1 MMFSFF
7 AKIIKKLAAYPK
19 IILTVFV
26 AIGILSIYPIMHLR
40 WDLQLQ
46 DTITSAREP
55 SNVQKIEDAFGGLGS
70 LIVILESEDS
80 SANYRVAKELAQE
93 MQQHP
98 SVHFADYETDIEFYK
113 KNKFLYASESDIDIM
128 VHRIEKL
135 KHDYV
140 MKNNPLFIDLKSAI
154 DSITQ
159 TTSEEREQLLSDLEK
174 KYFDKLAVSHSNK
187 TGTIRIVEIYPTH
200 SISDLQANRNL
211 FYEVK
216 TTLEKANKPA
226 NFRVHFAGKVYE
238 SIQTGRRLLP
248 EAKMV
253 GIVTTG
259 LILLLLILNFF
270 RQPQLIIISALPIAT
285 PIITTMACS
294 YMFYGR
300 INLFTLL
307 LAIVLPGQA
316 LQIINHVLNRYFLER
331 EQNLSPQLCIESALL
346 GIGPST
352 AVSSFTFATLFASLI
367 LIPLPGLQELGVL
380 GSTGCILNWAI
391 TLLFSTALLQVAQ
404 RKKPF
409 SIRHAQIH
417 SEYKISM
424 LSNRLNWTI
433 FSIIIAASLVGLYI
447 GGTRMHIRND
457 FSATEINYK
466 DATID
471 SLIAETGFMNKT
483 PVIVMLPESA
493 ESEKLLEEFNNLKNN
508 GEIST
513 VNSIFTLA
521 QFSPNL
527 QQRKM
532 EKLRQLHSMITKE
545 FREALSKSE
554 LENLEKVEQALE
566 FDEGD
571 DFEPPEYIA
580 KKFRDKQ
587 GKQGRFA
594 FIFTDIPEN
603 YGSECQKLYREL
615 HQIEGIDNG
624 TYQIAGTPITRAI
637 FLDRI
642 TNNISR
648 PLQAGGILVFLFM
661 LVYYNRFSR
670 ALFTALPSVF
680 AASWFLAALNFFDV
694 EISAYSA
701 LAFPILIGASV
712 DGSLQFFSAYYEKQ
726 KGTALTILRDKFFT
740 IFLSQMAAFIGT
752 YGMLIS
758 SHPGLRSIGYV
769 SLTGLI
775 CIFIAQ
781 FTIFPLIA
789 GSLDQY
795 RLRQQRKKEAQ
806 NEIAFR

>member
-1 MMFSFF
+1 MFSLF
-7 AKIIKKLAAYPK
+7 AKIIKKLATYPK
-19 IILTVFV
+19 VILTVFLT
-26 AIGILSIYPIMHLR
+26 IGILSIYPIMHLR

-55 SNVQKIEDAFGGLGS
+55 SNVQKIEDEFGGLGS
-70 LIVILESEDS
+70 LIVILQSRDS
-80 SANYRVAKELAQE
+80 SENYRIAKSLAYK
-93 MQQHP
+93 MQKSP
-98 SVHFADYETDIEFYK
+98 SVHFADFETDIDFYK
-113 KNKFLYASESDIDIM
+113 KNKFLYASENDIDIM
-128 VHRIEKL
+128 VHRIERL
-135 KHDYV
+135 KHDYI

-159 TTSEEREQLLSDLEK
+159 TTSEQREQLLSDLEK
-174 KYFDKLAVSHSNK
+174 KYFDKLAISHSNK

-211 FYEVK
+211 FYEVQTLLKNEK
-216 TTLEKANKPA
+216 TPSD
-226 NFRVHFAGKVYE
+226 FQVHFAGKVYE
-238 SIQTGRRLLP
+238 SIQTGKRLLP

-253 GIVTTG
+253 GCVTAG
-259 LILLLLILNFF
+259 LIILLLILNFF
-270 RQPQLIIISALPIAT
+270 RQPQLIFISALPIAT
-285 PIITTMACS
+285 PIVTTMACS
-294 YMFYGR
+294 YIFYGR

-352 AVSSFTFATLFASLI
+352 AVSSFAFAALFACLI

-409 SIRHAQIH
+409 SIRHSQIH

-447 GGTRMHIRND
+447 GGTRLHIRND

-483 PVIVMLPESA
+483 PVIVMLPEST
-493 ESEKLLEEFNNLKNN
+493 ESEKLLEQFTKLKNN
-508 GEIST
+508 GELST
-513 VNSIFTLA
+513 VNSLFTLA

-527 QQRKM
+527 QQKKM
-532 EKLRQLHSMITKE
+532 EKLRQLHSLITKE

-566 FDEGD
+566 FDETE

-580 KKFRDKQ
+580 KKFRDKH
-587 GKQGRFA
+587 GNQGRFA
-594 FIFTDIPEN
+594 FIFTDIKEN
-603 YGSECQKLYREL
+603 FGSECVKLHKEL

-624 TYQIAGTPITRAI
+624 QYLVAGIPITRAI
-637 FLDRI
+637 FLERI

-648 PLQAGGILVFLFM
+648 PLQVGGILVFLFI

-680 AASWFLAALNFFDV
+680 AASWFMAALNAFDV
-694 EISAYSA
+694 QISAYSA
-701 LAFPILIGASV
+701 LTFPILIGASI

-752 YGMLIS
+752 YGMLVS
-758 SHPGLRSIGYV
+758 SHPGLRSMGYV

-775 CIFIAQ
+775 CIFISQ

-795 RLRQQRKKEAQ
+795 RLRQKRKKEAKDE
-806 NEIAFR
+806 NAF

>member
-1 MMFSFF
+1 MFSLF
-7 AKIIKKLAAYPK
+7 AKIIKKLATYPK
-19 IILTVFV
+19 IILTVFL

-55 SNVQKIEDAFGGLGS
+55 SNVQQIEDAFGGLGS
-70 LIVILESEDS
+70 LIVILQSGDS
-80 SANYRVAKELAQE
+80 SANYRIAKNLAQT
-93 MQQHP
+93 MQQSP
-98 SVHFADYETDIEFYK
+98 EVHFADFETDIEFYK

-128 VHRIEKL
+128 VHRIRKL
-135 KHDYV
+135 RHDYIL
-140 MKNNPLFIDLKSAI
+140 KNNPLFIDLKSAI

-174 KYFDKLAVSHSNK
+174 KYFDKLSISHSNK
-187 TGTIRIVEIYPTH
+187 NGTIRIVEIYPSH
-200 SISDLQANRNL
+200 SISELQANRNL
-211 FYEVK
+211 YSKVK
-216 TTLEKANKPA
+216 RALEKEEKPSDLSI
-226 NFRVHFAGKVYE
+226 HYAGKVYE
-238 SIQTGRRLLP
+238 SIQTGKRLLP

-253 GIVTTG
+253 GIVTAA
-259 LILLLLILNFF
+259 LILLLLILNFYK
-270 RQPQLIIISALPIAT
+270 QPQLIFISALPIAT
-285 PIITTMACS
+285 PIFTTMACS

-331 EQNLSPQLCIESALL
+331 EQKLSPQLCIESALL

-391 TLLFSTALLQVAQ
+391 TLLFSTALLQVTQ
-404 RKKPF
+404 HKKPF
-409 SIRHAQIH
+409 SVTHAQIH
-417 SEYKISM
+417 HKHRIYM
-424 LSNRLNWTI
+424 LSNQVNWII

-447 GGTRMHIRND
+447 GGTKIHIRND
-457 FSATEINYK
+457 FSATEINHK
-466 DATID
+466 DAAID
-471 SLIAETGFMNKT
+471 SLIAQTGFMNKT
-483 PVIVMLPESA
+483 PVIVMLPDNT
-493 ESEKLLEEFNNLKNN
+493 ESETLQMRFNELKNK
-508 GEIST
+508 GKLST

-532 EKLRQLHSMITKE
+532 EKLRHLHNMVTQE

-554 LENLEKVEQALE
+554 LDNLEKVEQALE
-566 FDEGD
+566 FDESD

-594 FIFTDIPEN
+594 FIFTDIEEN
-603 YGSECQKLYREL
+603 YGSECTKLFKEL
-615 HQIEGIDNG
+615 HQIEGIAKG

-637 FLDRI
+637 FLERI

-648 PLQAGGILVFLFM
+648 PLQIGAILVFLFL
-661 LVYYNRFSR
+661 LVYYNRLSR
-670 ALFTALPSVF
+670 AFFTALPSVF
-680 AASWFLAALNFFDV
+680 AACWFLAALNAFDV
-694 EISAYSA
+694 QISAYSA
-701 LAFPILIGASV
+701 LTFPILIGASV

-726 KGTALTILRDKFFT
+726 TGTALTILRDKFFT

-752 YGMLIS
+752 YGMLVS
-758 SHPGLRSIGYV
+758 SHPGLRSMGYV
-769 SLTGLI
+769 SLIGLI
-775 CIFIAQ
+775 CIFISQ

-795 RLRQQRKKEAQ
+795 RLKQHRKKEAKK
-806 NEIAFR
+806 

>member
-1 MMFSFF
+1 MFSLF
-7 AKIIKKLAAYPK
+7 AKIIKKLATYPK
-19 IILTVFV
+19 IILTVFL

-46 DTITSAREP
+46 DTITGAREP
-55 SNVQKIEDAFGGLGS
+55 SNVQQIEDAFGGLGS
-70 LIVILESEDS
+70 LIVILQSGDS
-80 SANYRVAKELAQE
+80 SANYRIAKNLAQT
-93 MQQHP
+93 MQQSP
-98 SVHFADYETDIEFYK
+98 EVHFADFETDIEFYK

-128 VHRIEKL
+128 VHRIRKL
-135 KHDYV
+135 RHDYIL
-140 MKNNPLFIDLKSAI
+140 KNNPLFIDLKSAI

-174 KYFDKLAVSHSNK
+174 KYFDKLSTSHSNK
-187 TGTIRIVEIYPTH
+187 NGTIRIVEIYPSH
-200 SISDLQANRNL
+200 SISELQANRNL
-211 FYEVK
+211 YSKVK
-216 TTLEKANKPA
+216 RTLEKEEKPSDLSI
-226 NFRVHFAGKVYE
+226 HYAGKVYE
-238 SIQTGRRLLP
+238 SIQTGKRLLP

-253 GIVTTG
+253 GIVTAT
-259 LILLLLILNFF
+259 LILLLLILNFYK
-270 RQPQLIIISALPIAT
+270 QPQLIFISALPIAT
-285 PIITTMACS
+285 PIFTTMACS

-331 EQNLSPQLCIESALL
+331 EQKLSPQLCIESALL

-391 TLLFSTALLQVAQ
+391 TLLFSTALLQVTQ
-404 RKKPF
+404 HKKPF
-409 SIRHAQIH
+409 SVTHAQIH
-417 SEYKISM
+417 HKHRIYM
-424 LSNRLNWTI
+424 LSNQVNWII

-447 GGTRMHIRND
+447 GGTKIHIRND
-457 FSATEINYK
+457 FSATEINHK

-471 SLIAETGFMNKT
+471 SLIAQTGFMNKT
-483 PVIVMLPESA
+483 PVIVMLPDNT
-493 ESEKLLEEFNNLKNN
+493 ESETLQMRFNELKNK
-508 GEIST
+508 GKLST
-513 VNSIFTLA
+513 VNCIFTLA

-532 EKLRQLHSMITKE
+532 EKLRHLHNMVTQE

-554 LENLEKVEQALE
+554 LDNLEKVEQALE
-566 FDEGD
+566 FDESD

-594 FIFTDIPEN
+594 FIFTAIEEN
-603 YGSECQKLYREL
+603 YGSECTKLFKEL
-615 HQIEGIDNG
+615 HQIEGIAKG

-637 FLDRI
+637 FLERI

-648 PLQAGGILVFLFM
+648 PLQIGAILVFLFL
-661 LVYYNRFSR
+661 LVYYNRLSR
-670 ALFTALPSVF
+670 AFFTALPSVF
-680 AASWFLAALNFFDV
+680 AACWFLAALNAFDV
-694 EISAYSA
+694 QISAYSA
-701 LAFPILIGASV
+701 LTFPILIGASV

-726 KGTALTILRDKFFT
+726 TGTALTILRDKFFT

-752 YGMLIS
+752 YGMLVS
-758 SHPGLRSIGYV
+758 SHPGLRSMGYV

-775 CIFIAQ
+775 CIFISQ

-795 RLRQQRKKEAQ
+795 RLRQHRKKEAKK
-806 NEIAFR
+806 

>member
-1 MMFSFF
+1 MFSLF
-7 AKIIKKLAAYPK
+7 AKIIKKLATYPK
-19 IILTVFV
+19 IILTVFL

-55 SNVQKIEDAFGGLGS
+55 SNVQQIEDAFGGLGS
-70 LIVILESEDS
+70 LIVILQSGDS
-80 SANYRVAKELAQE
+80 SANYRIAKNLAQT
-93 MQQHP
+93 MQQSP
-98 SVHFADYETDIEFYK
+98 EVHFADFETDIEFYK

-128 VHRIEKL
+128 VHRIRKL
-135 KHDYV
+135 RHDYIL
-140 MKNNPLFIDLKSAI
+140 KNNPLFIDLKSAI

-174 KYFDKLAVSHSNK
+174 KYFDKLSISHSNK
-187 TGTIRIVEIYPTH
+187 NGTIRIVEIYPSH
-200 SISDLQANRNL
+200 SISELQANRNL
-211 FYEVK
+211 YSKVK
-216 TTLEKANKPA
+216 RTLEKEEKPSDLSI
-226 NFRVHFAGKVYE
+226 HYAGKVYE
-238 SIQTGRRLLP
+238 SIQTGKRLLP

-253 GIVTTG
+253 GIVTAT
-259 LILLLLILNFF
+259 LILLLLILNFYK
-270 RQPQLIIISALPIAT
+270 QPQLIFISALPIAT
-285 PIITTMACS
+285 PIFTTMACS

-331 EQNLSPQLCIESALL
+331 EQKLSPQLCIESALL

-352 AVSSFTFATLFASLI
+352 AVSSFTFATLFTCLI

-391 TLLFSTALLQVAQ
+391 TLLFSTALLQVTQ

-409 SIRHAQIH
+409 SVTHAQIH
-417 SEYKISM
+417 HKHRIYM
-424 LSNRLNWTI
+424 LSNQVNWII

-447 GGTRMHIRND
+447 GGTKIHIRND
-457 FSATEINYK
+457 FSATEINHK

-471 SLIAETGFMNKT
+471 SLIAQTGFMNKT
-483 PVIVMLPESA
+483 PVIVMLPDNT
-493 ESEKLLEEFNNLKNN
+493 ESETLQMRFNELKNK
-508 GEIST
+508 GKLST

-532 EKLRQLHSMITKE
+532 EKLRHLHNMVTQE

-554 LENLEKVEQALE
+554 LDNLEKVEQALE
-566 FDEGD
+566 FDESD

-594 FIFTDIPEN
+594 FIFTDIEEN
-603 YGSECQKLYREL
+603 YGSECTKLFKEL
-615 HQIEGIDNG
+615 HQIEGIAKG

-637 FLDRI
+637 FLERI

-648 PLQAGGILVFLFM
+648 PLQIGAILVFLFL
-661 LVYYNRFSR
+661 LVYYNRLSR
-670 ALFTALPSVF
+670 AFFTALPSVF
-680 AASWFLAALNFFDV
+680 AACWFLAALNAFDV
-694 EISAYSA
+694 QISAYSA
-701 LAFPILIGASV
+701 LTFPILIGASV

-726 KGTALTILRDKFFT
+726 TGTALTILRDKFFT

-752 YGMLIS
+752 YGMLVS
-758 SHPGLRSIGYV
+758 SHPGLRSMGYV

-775 CIFIAQ
+775 CIFISQ

-795 RLRQQRKKEAQ
+795 RLRQHRKKEAKK
-806 NEIAFR
+806 

>member
-1 MMFSFF
+1 MFSLF

-19 IILTVFV
+19 IILTVFLAV
-26 AIGILSIYPIMHLR
+26 GILSIYPIMHLR

-55 SNVQKIEDAFGGLGS
+55 SNVQKIEDEFGGLGS
-70 LIVILESEDS
+70 LIVILQSEDS
-80 SANYRVAKELAQE
+80 SANYQIAKNLAQK
-93 MQQHP
+93 MQQSP
-98 SVHFADYETDIEFYK
+98 AVHFADFETDIEFYK
-113 KNKFLYASESDIDIM
+113 KNKFLYASENDIDIM

-135 KHDYV
+135 KHDYI

-159 TTSEEREQLLSDLEK
+159 TTLEQREQLLSDLEK

-211 FYEVK
+211 FYEVSNQLKNEK
-216 TTLEKANKPA
+216 TPSD
-226 NFRVHFAGKVYE
+226 FQVYFAGKVYE
-238 SIQTGRRLLP
+238 SIQTGKRLLP

-253 GIVTTG
+253 GCVTAG

-270 RQPQLIIISALPIAT
+270 RQPQLIFISALPIAT
-285 PIITTMACS
+285 PIFTTMACS

-352 AVSSFTFATLFASLI
+352 AVSTSAFATLFASLI

-409 SIRHAQIH
+409 SIRHSQIH

-447 GGTRMHIRND
+447 GGTRIHIRND

-493 ESEKLLEEFNNLKNN
+493 ESENLLERFTELKNN
-508 GEIST
+508 GELST
-513 VNSIFTLA
+513 VNSLFTLA

-527 QQRKM
+527 QQKKM
-532 EKLRQLHSMITKE
+532 EKLRQLHSLVTKE

-566 FDEGD
+566 FDEAD

-580 KKFRDKQ
+580 KKFRDKH

-594 FIFTDIPEN
+594 FIFTDIKEN
-603 YGSECQKLYREL
+603 LGSECVKLHKEL

-624 TYQIAGTPITRAI
+624 KYLVAGIPITRAI

-648 PLQAGGILVFLFM
+648 PLQVGGILVFLFM

-680 AASWFLAALNFFDV
+680 AASWFLAALNAFDV
-694 EISAYSA
+694 KISAYSA

-726 KGTALTILRDKFFT
+726 TGTALTILRDKFFT

-752 YGMLIS
+752 YGMLVS
-758 SHPGLRSIGYV
+758 SHPGLRSMGYV

-775 CIFIAQ
+775 CIFISQ

-795 RLRQQRKKEAQ
+795 RLRQKRKKEAKDE
-806 NEIAFR
+806 NAF

>member
-1 MMFSFF
+1 MFSLF
-7 AKIIKKLAAYPK
+7 AKIIKKLATYPK
-19 IILTVFV
+19 VILTVFLT
-26 AIGILSIYPIMHLR
+26 IGILSIYPIMHLR

-55 SNVQKIEDAFGGLGS
+55 SNVQKIEDEFGGLGS
-70 LIVILESEDS
+70 LIVILQSRDS
-80 SANYRVAKELAQE
+80 SENYRIAKSLAYK
-93 MQQHP
+93 MQKSP
-98 SVHFADYETDIEFYK
+98 SVHFADFETDIDFYK
-113 KNKFLYASESDIDIM
+113 KNKFLYASENDIDIM
-128 VHRIEKL
+128 VHRIERL
-135 KHDYV
+135 KHDYI

-159 TTSEEREQLLSDLEK
+159 TTSEQREQLLSDLEQ
-174 KYFDKLAVSHSNK
+174 KYFDKLAISHSNK

-211 FYEVK
+211 FYEVQTLLKNEK
-216 TTLEKANKPA
+216 TPSD
-226 NFRVHFAGKVYE
+226 FQVHFAGKVYE
-238 SIQTGRRLLP
+238 SIQTGKRLLP

-253 GIVTTG
+253 GCVTAG
-259 LILLLLILNFF
+259 LIILLLILNFF
-270 RQPQLIIISALPIAT
+270 RQPQLIFISALPIAT
-285 PIITTMACS
+285 PIVTTMACS
-294 YMFYGR
+294 YIFYGR

-352 AVSSFTFATLFASLI
+352 AVSSFAFAALFACLI

-409 SIRHAQIH
+409 SIRHSQIH

-483 PVIVMLPESA
+483 PVIVMLPEST
-493 ESEKLLEEFNNLKNN
+493 ESEKLLEQFTKLKNN
-508 GEIST
+508 GELST
-513 VNSIFTLA
+513 VNSLFTLA

-527 QQRKM
+527 QQKKM
-532 EKLRQLHSMITKE
+532 EKLRQLHSLITKE

-566 FDEGD
+566 FDETE

-580 KKFRDKQ
+580 KKFRDKH
-587 GKQGRFA
+587 GNQGRFA
-594 FIFTDIPEN
+594 FIFTDIKEN
-603 YGSECQKLYREL
+603 FGSECVKLHKEL

-624 TYQIAGTPITRAI
+624 QYLVAGIPITRAI
-637 FLDRI
+637 FLERI

-648 PLQAGGILVFLFM
+648 PLQVGGILVFLFI

-680 AASWFLAALNFFDV
+680 AASWFMAALNAFDV
-694 EISAYSA
+694 QISAYSA
-701 LAFPILIGASV
+701 LTFPILIGASI

-752 YGMLIS
+752 YGMLVS
-758 SHPGLRSIGYV
+758 SHPGLRSMGYV

-775 CIFIAQ
+775 CIFISQ

-795 RLRQQRKKEAQ
+795 RLRQKRKKEAK
-806 NEIAFR
+806 NENAF

>member
-1 MMFSFF
+1 MMFSIF

-19 IILTVFV
+19 IILTVFL

-55 SNVQKIEDAFGGLGS
+55 SNVKKIEDEFGGLGS
-70 LIVILESEDS
+70 LIVILQSKDS
-80 SANYRVAKELAQE
+80 TANYRIAKNLAHR
-93 MQQHP
+93 MQTSP
-98 SVHFADYETDIEFYK
+98 SVHFADFETDIDFYK
-113 KNKFLYASESDIDIM
+113 KNKFLYASESDIEIM
-128 VHRIEKL
+128 VHRIQRL
-135 KHDYV
+135 KHDYI

-159 TTSEEREQLLSDLEK
+159 TTSEQREQLLSDLEK

-211 FYEVK
+211 FYEVTKHLENEK
-216 TTLEKANKPA
+216 TPSD
-226 NFRVHFAGKVYE
+226 FQVHYAGKVYE
-238 SIQTGRRLLP
+238 SIQTGKRLLP

-253 GIVTTG
+253 GIVTAG

-270 RQPQLIIISALPIAT
+270 RQPQLIFISALPIAT

-294 YMFYGR
+294 YLFYGR

-331 EQNLSPQLCIESALL
+331 EQKLSPQLCIESALL

-352 AVSSFTFATLFASLI
+352 AVSSFAFATLFASLI

-391 TLLFSTALLQVAQ
+391 TLLFSAALLQVTQ

-417 SEYKISM
+417 HEYKISM
-424 LSNRLNWTI
+424 LSNEVNWVI

-447 GGTRMHIRND
+447 GGTRVHIRND

-471 SLIAETGFMNKT
+471 SLIAQTGFLNKT
-483 PVIVMLPESA
+483 PLIVMLPESE
-493 ESEKLLEEFNNLKNN
+493 ESETLLDEFNKLKNN
-508 GEIST
+508 GAIPS

-527 QQRKM
+527 QQKKM
-532 EKLRQLHSMITKE
+532 EKLRQLHNLITKE

-566 FDEGD
+566 FDETD

-594 FIFTDIPEN
+594 FIFTDIKEN
-603 YGSECQKLYREL
+603 FGSECSRLYKEL
-615 HQIEGIDNG
+615 HQIEGINNG
-624 TYQIAGTPITRAI
+624 KYQIAGIPITRAI

-648 PLQAGGILVFLFM
+648 PLQVGGILVFLFI
-661 LVYYNRFSR
+661 LAYYNRLSR
-670 ALFTALPSVF
+670 AIFTALPSVF
-680 AASWFLAALNFFDV
+680 ATSWFLAALNAFDV
-694 EISAYSA
+694 QISAYSA
-701 LAFPILIGASV
+701 LAFPILIGASI
-712 DGSLQFFSAYYEKQ
+712 DGSLQFFTAYYEKQ

-758 SHPGLRSIGYV
+758 SHPGLRSMGYV

-775 CIFIAQ
+775 CIFISQ

-795 RLRQQRKKEAQ
+795 RLRQKRKKEAKQ
-806 NEIAFR
+806 

>member
-1 MMFSFF
+1 MMFSLF
-7 AKIIKKLAAYPK
+7 AKIIKKLATYPK
-19 IILTVFV
+19 IILTVFLAV
-26 AIGILSIYPIMHLR
+26 GILSIYPIMHLR

-55 SNVQKIEDAFGGLGS
+55 SNVQKIEDEFGGLGS
-70 LIVILESEDS
+70 LIVILQSADS
-80 SANYRVAKELAQE
+80 SANYRIAKDLAQK
-93 MQQHP
+93 MQTSP
-98 SVHFADYETDIEFYK
+98 AVHFADFETDIDYYK
-113 KNKFLYASESDIDIM
+113 KNKFLYASENDIDIM
-128 VHRIEKL
+128 VHRIEQL
-135 KHDYV
+135 KHDYI

-159 TTSEEREQLLSDLEK
+159 TTSEQREQLLSDLEK
-174 KYFDKLAVSHSNK
+174 KYFDKLAVSHSNR

-211 FYEVK
+211 FYEVTEQLKKEK
-216 TTLEKANKPA
+216 TPSD
-226 NFRVHFAGKVYE
+226 FQVHYAGKVYE
-238 SIQTGRRLLP
+238 SIQTGKRLLP

-253 GIVTTG
+253 GCVTAG
-259 LILLLLILNFF
+259 LIILLLILNFF
-270 RQPQLIIISALPIAT
+270 RQPQLIFISALPIAT
-285 PIITTMACS
+285 PIVTTMACS
-294 YMFYGR
+294 YIFYGR

-352 AVSSFTFATLFASLI
+352 AVSSFAFAALFACLI

-409 SIRHAQIH
+409 SIRHSQIH

-447 GGTRMHIRND
+447 GGTRLHIRND

-493 ESEKLLEEFNNLKNN
+493 ESENLLERFTELKNN
-508 GEIST
+508 GELST
-513 VNSIFTLA
+513 VNSLFTLA

-527 QQRKM
+527 QQKKM
-532 EKLRQLHSMITKE
+532 EKLRQLHSLVTKE

-566 FDEGD
+566 FDETD

-580 KKFRDKQ
+580 KKFRDKH

-594 FIFTDIPEN
+594 FIFTDIKEN
-603 YGSECQKLYREL
+603 YGSECVKLYKEL

-624 TYQIAGTPITRAI
+624 KYLAAGIPITRAI

-642 TNNISR
+642 TNHISR
-648 PLQAGGILVFLFM
+648 PLQVGGILVFLFM

-680 AASWFLAALNFFDV
+680 AASWFLAALNAFDV
-694 EISAYSA
+694 KISAYSA

-712 DGSLQFFSAYYEKQ
+712 DGSLQFFTAYYEKQ
-726 KGTALTILRDKFFT
+726 TGTALTILRDKFFT

-752 YGMLIS
+752 YGMLVS
-758 SHPGLRSIGYV
+758 SHPGLRSMGYV

-775 CIFIAQ
+775 CIFISQ

-795 RLRQQRKKEAQ
+795 RLRQKRTKEAK
-806 NEIAFR
+806 NENAF

>member
-1 MMFSFF
+1 MFSLF
-7 AKIIKKLAAYPK
+7 AKIIKKLATYPK
-19 IILTVFV
+19 IILTVFL

-55 SNVQKIEDAFGGLGS
+55 SNVQQIEDAFGGLGS
-70 LIVILESEDS
+70 LIVILQSGDS
-80 SANYRVAKELAQE
+80 SANYRIAKNLAQT
-93 MQQHP
+93 MQQSP
-98 SVHFADYETDIEFYK
+98 EVHFADFETDIEFYK

-128 VHRIEKL
+128 VHRIRKL
-135 KHDYV
+135 RHDYIL
-140 MKNNPLFIDLKSAI
+140 KNNPLFIDLKSAI

-159 TTSEEREQLLSDLEK
+159 TTTEEREQLLSDLEK
-174 KYFDKLAVSHSNK
+174 KYFDKLSISHSNK
-187 TGTIRIVEIYPTH
+187 NGTIRIVEIYPSH
-200 SISDLQANRNL
+200 SISELQANRNL
-211 FYEVK
+211 YSKVK
-216 TTLEKANKPA
+216 RTLEKEEKPSDLSI
-226 NFRVHFAGKVYE
+226 HYAGKVYE
-238 SIQTGRRLLP
+238 SIQTGKRLLP

-253 GIVTTG
+253 GIVTAT
-259 LILLLLILNFF
+259 LILLLLILNFYK
-270 RQPQLIIISALPIAT
+270 QPQLIFISALPIAT
-285 PIITTMACS
+285 PIFTTMACS

-331 EQNLSPQLCIESALL
+331 EQKLSPQLCIESALL

-352 AVSSFTFATLFASLI
+352 AVSSFTFATLFTCLI

-391 TLLFSTALLQVAQ
+391 TLLFSTALLQVTQ
-404 RKKPF
+404 HKKPF
-409 SIRHAQIH
+409 SVTHAQIH
-417 SEYKISM
+417 HKHRIYM
-424 LSNRLNWTI
+424 LSNQVNWII

-447 GGTRMHIRND
+447 GGTKIHIRND
-457 FSATEINYK
+457 FSATEINHK

-471 SLIAETGFMNKT
+471 SLIAQTGFMNKT
-483 PVIVMLPESA
+483 PVIVMLPDNT
-493 ESEKLLEEFNNLKNN
+493 ESETLQMRFNELKNK
-508 GEIST
+508 GKLST

-532 EKLRQLHSMITKE
+532 EKLRHLHNMVTQE

-554 LENLEKVEQALE
+554 LDNLEKVEQALE
-566 FDEGD
+566 FDESD

-594 FIFTDIPEN
+594 FIFTDIEEN
-603 YGSECQKLYREL
+603 YGSECTKLFKEL
-615 HQIEGIDNG
+615 HQIEGIAKG

-637 FLDRI
+637 FLERI

-648 PLQAGGILVFLFM
+648 PLQIGAILVFLFL
-661 LVYYNRFSR
+661 LVYYNRLSR
-670 ALFTALPSVF
+670 AFFTALPSVF
-680 AASWFLAALNFFDV
+680 AACWFLAALNAFDV
-694 EISAYSA
+694 QISAYSA
-701 LAFPILIGASV
+701 LTFPILIGASV

-726 KGTALTILRDKFFT
+726 TGTALTILRDKFFT

-752 YGMLIS
+752 YGMLVS
-758 SHPGLRSIGYV
+758 SHPGLRSMGYV

-775 CIFIAQ
+775 CIFISQ

-795 RLRQQRKKEAQ
+795 RLRQHRKKEAKK
-806 NEIAFR
+806 

>member
-1 MMFSFF
+1 MFSLFS
-7 AKIIKKLAAYPK
+7 KIIKKLATYPK
-19 IILTVFV
+19 IILSVFLT
-26 AIGILSIYPIMHLR
+26 IGILSIYPISHLR

-70 LIVILESEDS
+70 LIVILESKDS
-80 SANYRVAKELAQE
+80 IANYRMAKDLAHK
-93 MQQHP
+93 MQQSP
-98 SVHFADYETDIEFYK
+98 SVHFADFETDIDFYK
-113 KNKFLYASESDIDIM
+113 KNKFLYASENDIDIM
-128 VHRIEKL
+128 VHRIKEL
-135 KHDYV
+135 KHRYIL
-140 MKNNPLFIDLKSAI
+140 KNNPLYIDLKSAI

-159 TTSEEREQLLSDLEK
+159 TTSEQREQLLSDLEK
-174 KYFDKLAVSHSNK
+174 KYFDKLATSHSNK

-211 FYEVK
+211 LYEVK
-216 TTLEKANKPA
+216 MQLGKENKPSDL
-226 NFRVHFAGKVYE
+226 RIHFAGKVYE
-238 SIQTGRRLLP
+238 SVQTGRRLLP

-253 GIVTTG
+253 GIVTAV
-259 LILLLLILNFF
+259 LILLLLILHFF
-270 RQPQLIIISALPIAT
+270 RQPQLIFISALPIAT
-285 PIITTMACS
+285 PIVTTLACS
-294 YMFYGR
+294 YIFYGR

-352 AVSSFTFATLFASLI
+352 AVSSFTFAALFACLI

-391 TLLFSTALLQVAQ
+391 TLLFSTALLQVTQ

-417 SEYKISM
+417 PEYRISM
-424 LSNRLNWTI
+424 LSNRVNWII
-433 FSIIIAASLVGLYI
+433 FSIIIVASLVGLYI

-466 DATID
+466 DVTID
-471 SLIAETGFMNKT
+471 SLIAETGFLNKT
-483 PVIVMLPESA
+483 PIIVMLPDKS
-493 ESEKLLEEFNNLKNN
+493 ESETLLEQFNKLKEH
-508 GEIST
+508 GTIST

-532 EKLRQLHSMITKE
+532 EKLRQLHSMVTRE

-571 DFEPPEYIA
+571 EFEPPEYIA

-587 GKQGRFA
+587 GTQGRFA
-594 FIFTDIPEN
+594 FIFTNIQES
-603 YGSECQKLYREL
+603 YGSEITKLYNEL
-615 HQIEGIDNG
+615 HQIKGINNG
-624 TYQIAGTPITRAI
+624 SYLIAGIPITRAI

-642 TNNISR
+642 TNHIRR
-648 PLQAGGILVFLFM
+648 PLQAGGVLVFLFM

-680 AASWFLAALNFFDV
+680 ATSWFLAALNFFDV
-694 EISAYSA
+694 QISAYSA
-701 LAFPILIGASV
+701 LTFPILIGASV

-726 KGTALTILRDKFFT
+726 KGTALTILRDRFFT
-740 IFLSQMAAFIGT
+740 IFFSQMAAFIGT
-752 YGMLIS
+752 YGMLVS
-758 SHPGLRSIGYV
+758 SHPGLRSMGYV

-775 CIFIAQ
+775 CIFISQ

-795 RLRQQRKKEAQ
+795 RLRQKRKKEAK
-806 NEIAFR
+806 NENAF

>member
-1 MMFSFF
+1 MMFSLF
-7 AKIIKKLAAYPK
+7 AKIIKKLATYPK
-19 IILTVFV
+19 IILTVFLAV
-26 AIGILSIYPIMHLR
+26 GILSIYPIMHLR

-55 SNVQKIEDAFGGLGS
+55 SNVQKIEDEFGGLGS
-70 LIVILESEDS
+70 LIVILQSADS
-80 SANYRVAKELAQE
+80 SANYRIAKDLAQK
-93 MQQHP
+93 MQTSP
-98 SVHFADYETDIEFYK
+98 AVHFADFETDIEFYK
-113 KNKFLYASESDIDIM
+113 KNKFLYASENDIDIM
-128 VHRIEKL
+128 VHRIEQL
-135 KHDYV
+135 KHDYI

-159 TTSEEREQLLSDLEK
+159 TTSEQREQLLSDLEK
-174 KYFDKLAVSHSNK
+174 KYFDKLAVSHSNR

-211 FYEVK
+211 FYEVTEQLKKEK
-216 TTLEKANKPA
+216 TPSD
-226 NFRVHFAGKVYE
+226 FQVHYAGKVYE
-238 SIQTGRRLLP
+238 SIQTGKRLLP

-253 GIVTTG
+253 GCVTAG
-259 LILLLLILNFF
+259 LIILLLILNFF
-270 RQPQLIIISALPIAT
+270 RQPQLIFISALPIAT
-285 PIITTMACS
+285 PIVTTMACS
-294 YMFYGR
+294 YIFYGR

-352 AVSSFTFATLFASLI
+352 AVSSFAFAALFACLI

-409 SIRHAQIH
+409 SIRHSQIH

-447 GGTRMHIRND
+447 GGTRLHIRND

-493 ESEKLLEEFNNLKNN
+493 ESENLLERFTELKNN
-508 GEIST
+508 GELST
-513 VNSIFTLA
+513 VNSLFTLA

-527 QQRKM
+527 QQKKM
-532 EKLRQLHSMITKE
+532 EKLRQLHSLVTKE

-566 FDEGD
+566 FDETD

-580 KKFRDKQ
+580 KKFRDKH

-594 FIFTDIPEN
+594 FIFTDIKEN
-603 YGSECQKLYREL
+603 YGSECVKLYKEL
-615 HQIEGIDNG
+615 HQIEGIDSG
-624 TYQIAGTPITRAI
+624 KYLAAGIPITRAI

-642 TNNISR
+642 TNHISR
-648 PLQAGGILVFLFM
+648 PLQVGGILVFLFM

-680 AASWFLAALNFFDV
+680 AASWFLAALNAFDV
-694 EISAYSA
+694 KISAYSA

-712 DGSLQFFSAYYEKQ
+712 DGSLQFFTAYYEKQ
-726 KGTALTILRDKFFT
+726 TGTALTILRDKFFT

-752 YGMLIS
+752 YGMLVS
-758 SHPGLRSIGYV
+758 SHPGLRSMGYV

-775 CIFIAQ
+775 CIFISQ

-795 RLRQQRKKEAQ
+795 RLRQKRKKEAK
-806 NEIAFR
+806 NENAF

>member
-1 MMFSFF
+1 MFSLF

-19 IILTVFV
+19 IILTVFL

-55 SNVQKIEDAFGGLGS
+55 SNVQQIEDAFGGLGS
-70 LIVILESEDS
+70 LIVILQSGDS
-80 SANYRVAKELAQE
+80 SANYRIAKNLAQT
-93 MQQHP
+93 MQQSP
-98 SVHFADYETDIEFYK
+98 EVHFADFETDIEFYK

-128 VHRIEKL
+128 VHRIRKL
-135 KHDYV
+135 RHDYIL
-140 MKNNPLFIDLKSAI
+140 KNNPLFIDLKSAI

-174 KYFDKLAVSHSNK
+174 KYFDKLSISHSNK
-187 TGTIRIVEIYPTH
+187 NGTIRIVEIYPSH
-200 SISDLQANRNL
+200 SISELQANRNL
-211 FYEVK
+211 YSKVK
-216 TTLEKANKPA
+216 RTLEKEEKPSDLSI
-226 NFRVHFAGKVYE
+226 HYAGKVYE
-238 SIQTGRRLLP
+238 SIQTGKRLLP

-253 GIVTTG
+253 GIVTAA
-259 LILLLLILNFF
+259 LILLLLILNFYK
-270 RQPQLIIISALPIAT
+270 QPQLIFISALPIAT
-285 PIITTMACS
+285 PIFTTMACS

-331 EQNLSPQLCIESALL
+331 EQKLSPQLCIESALL

-391 TLLFSTALLQVAQ
+391 TLLFSTALLQVTQ
-404 RKKPF
+404 HKKPF
-409 SIRHAQIH
+409 SVTHAQIH
-417 SEYKISM
+417 HKHRIYM
-424 LSNRLNWTI
+424 LSNQVNWII

-447 GGTRMHIRND
+447 GGTKIHIRND
-457 FSATEINYK
+457 FSATEINHK
-466 DATID
+466 DAAID
-471 SLIAETGFMNKT
+471 SLIAQTGFMNKT
-483 PVIVMLPESA
+483 PVIVMLPDNT
-493 ESEKLLEEFNNLKNN
+493 ESETLQMRFNELKNK
-508 GEIST
+508 GKLST

-532 EKLRQLHSMITKE
+532 EKLRHLHNMVTQE

-554 LENLEKVEQALE
+554 LDNLEKVEQALE
-566 FDEGD
+566 FDESD

-594 FIFTDIPEN
+594 FIFTDIEEN
-603 YGSECQKLYREL
+603 YGSECTKLFKEL
-615 HQIEGIDNG
+615 HQIEGIAKG

-637 FLDRI
+637 FLERI

-648 PLQAGGILVFLFM
+648 PLQIGAILVFLFL
-661 LVYYNRFSR
+661 LVYYNRLSR
-670 ALFTALPSVF
+670 AFFTALPSVF
-680 AASWFLAALNFFDV
+680 AACWFLAALNAFDV
-694 EISAYSA
+694 QISAYSA
-701 LAFPILIGASV
+701 LTFPILIGASV

-726 KGTALTILRDKFFT
+726 TGTALTILRDKFFT

-752 YGMLIS
+752 YGMLVS
-758 SHPGLRSIGYV
+758 SHPGLRSMGYV
-769 SLTGLI
+769 SLIGLI
-775 CIFIAQ
+775 CIFISQ

-795 RLRQQRKKEAQ
+795 RLRQHRKKEAKK
-806 NEIAFR
+806 

>member
-1 MMFSFF
+1 MFSLF

-19 IILTVFV
+19 IILTVFL

-55 SNVQKIEDAFGGLGS
+55 SNVQQIEDAFGGLGS
-70 LIVILESEDS
+70 LIVILQSGDS
-80 SANYRVAKELAQE
+80 SANYRIAKNLAQT
-93 MQQHP
+93 MQQSP
-98 SVHFADYETDIEFYK
+98 EVHFADFETDIEFYK

-128 VHRIEKL
+128 VHRIRKL
-135 KHDYV
+135 RRDYIL
-140 MKNNPLFIDLKSAI
+140 KNNPLFIDLKSAI

-174 KYFDKLAVSHSNK
+174 KYFDKLSTSHSNK
-187 TGTIRIVEIYPTH
+187 NGTIRIVEIYPSH
-200 SISDLQANRNL
+200 SISELQANRNL
-211 FYEVK
+211 YSKVK
-216 TTLEKANKPA
+216 RTLEKEDKPSDLSI
-226 NFRVHFAGKVYE
+226 HYAGKVYE
-238 SIQTGRRLLP
+238 SIQTGKRLLP

-253 GIVTTG
+253 GIVTAA
-259 LILLLLILNFF
+259 LILLLLILNFYK
-270 RQPQLIIISALPIAT
+270 QPQLIFISALPIAT
-285 PIITTMACS
+285 PIFTTMACS

-331 EQNLSPQLCIESALL
+331 EQKLSPQLCIESALL

-391 TLLFSTALLQVAQ
+391 TLLFSTALLQVTQ
-404 RKKPF
+404 HKKPF
-409 SIRHAQIH
+409 SVTHAQIH
-417 SEYKISM
+417 HKHRIYM
-424 LSNRLNWTI
+424 LSNQVNWII

-447 GGTRMHIRND
+447 GGTKIHIRND
-457 FSATEINYK
+457 FSATEINHK

-471 SLIAETGFMNKT
+471 SLIAQTGFMNKT
-483 PVIVMLPESA
+483 PVIVMLPDNT
-493 ESEKLLEEFNNLKNN
+493 ESETLQMRFNELKNK
-508 GEIST
+508 GKLST

-532 EKLRQLHSMITKE
+532 EKLRHLHSMVTQE
-545 FREALSKSE
+545 FREALSKNE
-554 LENLEKVEQALE
+554 LDNLEKVEQALE
-566 FDEGD
+566 FDESD

-594 FIFTDIPEN
+594 FIFTDIQEN
-603 YGSECQKLYREL
+603 YGSECAKLFKEL
-615 HQIEGIDNG
+615 HQIEGIAKG

-637 FLDRI
+637 FLERI

-648 PLQAGGILVFLFM
+648 PLQIGAILVFLFM
-661 LVYYNRFSR
+661 LVYYNRLSR
-670 ALFTALPSVF
+670 AFFTALPSVF
-680 AASWFLAALNFFDV
+680 AACWFLAALNAFDV
-694 EISAYSA
+694 QISAYSA
-701 LAFPILIGASV
+701 LTFPILIGASV

-726 KGTALTILRDKFFT
+726 TGTALTILRDKFFT

-752 YGMLIS
+752 YGMLVS
-758 SHPGLRSIGYV
+758 SHPGLRSMGYV

-775 CIFIAQ
+775 CIFISQ

-795 RLRQQRKKEAQ
+795 RLRQHRKKEAKK
-806 NEIAFR
+806 

>member
-1 MMFSFF
+1 MFSLF
-7 AKIIKKLAAYPK
+7 AKIIKKLATYPK
-19 IILTVFV
+19 IILTVFL

-55 SNVQKIEDAFGGLGS
+55 SNVQQIEDAFGGLGS
-70 LIVILESEDS
+70 LIVILQSGDS
-80 SANYRVAKELAQE
+80 SANYRIAKNLAQT
-93 MQQHP
+93 MQQSP
-98 SVHFADYETDIEFYK
+98 EVHFADFETDIEFYK

-128 VHRIEKL
+128 VHRIRKL
-135 KHDYV
+135 RHDYIL
-140 MKNNPLFIDLKSAI
+140 KNNPLFIDLKSAI

-159 TTSEEREQLLSDLEK
+159 TTTEEREQLLSDLEK
-174 KYFDKLAVSHSNK
+174 KYFDKLSTSHSNK
-187 TGTIRIVEIYPTH
+187 NGTIRIVEIYPSH
-200 SISDLQANRNL
+200 SISELQANRNL
-211 FYEVK
+211 YSKVK
-216 TTLEKANKPA
+216 RTLEKEEKPSDLSI
-226 NFRVHFAGKVYE
+226 HYAGKVYE
-238 SIQTGRRLLP
+238 SIQTGKRLLP

-253 GIVTTG
+253 GIVTAT
-259 LILLLLILNFF
+259 LILLLLILNFYK
-270 RQPQLIIISALPIAT
+270 QPQLIFISALPIAT
-285 PIITTMACS
+285 PIFTTMACS

-331 EQNLSPQLCIESALL
+331 EQKLSPQLCIESALL

-352 AVSSFTFATLFASLI
+352 AVSSFTFATLFTCLI

-391 TLLFSTALLQVAQ
+391 TLLFSTALLQVTQ
-404 RKKPF
+404 HKKPF
-409 SIRHAQIH
+409 SVTHAQIH
-417 SEYKISM
+417 HKHRIYM
-424 LSNRLNWTI
+424 LSNQVNWII

-447 GGTRMHIRND
+447 GGTKIHIRND
-457 FSATEINYK
+457 FSATEINHK

-471 SLIAETGFMNKT
+471 SLIAQTGFMNKT
-483 PVIVMLPESA
+483 PVIVMLPDNT
-493 ESEKLLEEFNNLKNN
+493 ESETLQMRFNELKNK
-508 GEIST
+508 GKLST

-532 EKLRQLHSMITKE
+532 EKLRHLHNMVTQE

-554 LENLEKVEQALE
+554 LDNLEKVEQALE
-566 FDEGD
+566 FDESD

-594 FIFTDIPEN
+594 FIFTDIEEN
-603 YGSECQKLYREL
+603 YGSECTKLFKEL
-615 HQIEGIDNG
+615 HQIEGIAKG

-637 FLDRI
+637 FLERI

-648 PLQAGGILVFLFM
+648 PLQIGAILVFLFL
-661 LVYYNRFSR
+661 LVYYNRLSR
-670 ALFTALPSVF
+670 AFFTALPSVF
-680 AASWFLAALNFFDV
+680 AACWFLAALNAFDV
-694 EISAYSA
+694 QISAYSA
-701 LAFPILIGASV
+701 LTFPILIGASV

-726 KGTALTILRDKFFT
+726 TGTALTILRDKFFT

-752 YGMLIS
+752 YGMLVS
-758 SHPGLRSIGYV
+758 SHPGLRSMGYV

-775 CIFIAQ
+775 CIFISQ

-795 RLRQQRKKEAQ
+795 RLRQKRKKEAKK
-806 NEIAFR
+806 

>member
-1 MMFSFF
+1 MFSLF
-7 AKIIKKLAAYPK
+7 AKIIKKLATYPK
-19 IILTVFV
+19 IILTVFL

-55 SNVQKIEDAFGGLGS
+55 SNVQQIEDAFGGLGS
-70 LIVILESEDS
+70 LIVILQSGDS
-80 SANYRVAKELAQE
+80 SANYRIAKNLAQT
-93 MQQHP
+93 MQQSP
-98 SVHFADYETDIEFYK
+98 EVHFADFETDIEFYK

-128 VHRIEKL
+128 VHRIRKL
-135 KHDYV
+135 RHDYIL
-140 MKNNPLFIDLKSAI
+140 KNNPLFIDLKSAI

-174 KYFDKLAVSHSNK
+174 KYFDKLSISHSNK
-187 TGTIRIVEIYPTH
+187 NGTIRIVEIYPSH
-200 SISDLQANRNL
+200 SISELQANRNL
-211 FYEVK
+211 YSKVK
-216 TTLEKANKPA
+216 RTLEKEEKPSDLSI
-226 NFRVHFAGKVYE
+226 HYAGKVYE
-238 SIQTGRRLLP
+238 SIQTGKRLLP

-253 GIVTTG
+253 GIVTAT
-259 LILLLLILNFF
+259 LILLLLILNFYK
-270 RQPQLIIISALPIAT
+270 QPQLIFISALPIAT
-285 PIITTMACS
+285 PIFTTMACS

-331 EQNLSPQLCIESALL
+331 EQKLSPQLCIESALL

-391 TLLFSTALLQVAQ
+391 TLLFSTALLQVTQ

-409 SIRHAQIH
+409 LVTHAQIH
-417 SEYKISM
+417 HKHRIYM
-424 LSNRLNWTI
+424 LSNQVNWII

-447 GGTRMHIRND
+447 GGTKIHIRND
-457 FSATEINYK
+457 FSATEINHK

-471 SLIAETGFMNKT
+471 SLIAQTGFMNKT
-483 PVIVMLPESA
+483 PVIVMLPDNT
-493 ESEKLLEEFNNLKNN
+493 ESETLQMRFNELKNK
-508 GEIST
+508 GKLST

-532 EKLRQLHSMITKE
+532 EKLRHLHNMVTQE

-554 LENLEKVEQALE
+554 LDNLEKVEQALE
-566 FDEGD
+566 FDESD

-594 FIFTDIPEN
+594 FIFTDIEEN
-603 YGSECQKLYREL
+603 YGSECTKLFKEL
-615 HQIEGIDNG
+615 HQIEGIAKG

-637 FLDRI
+637 FLERI

-648 PLQAGGILVFLFM
+648 PLQIGAILVFLFL
-661 LVYYNRFSR
+661 LVYYNRLSR
-670 ALFTALPSVF
+670 AFFTALPSVF
-680 AASWFLAALNFFDV
+680 AACWFLAALNAFDV
-694 EISAYSA
+694 QISAYSA
-701 LAFPILIGASV
+701 LTFPILIGASV

-726 KGTALTILRDKFFT
+726 TGTALTILRDKFFT

-752 YGMLIS
+752 YGMLVS
-758 SHPGLRSIGYV
+758 SHPGLRSMGYV

-775 CIFIAQ
+775 CIFISQ

-795 RLRQQRKKEAQ
+795 RLRQHRKKEAKK
-806 NEIAFR
+806 

>member
-1 MMFSFF
+1 MFSLF
-7 AKIIKKLAAYPK
+7 AKIIKKLATYPK
-19 IILTVFV
+19 IILTVFL

-55 SNVQKIEDAFGGLGS
+55 SNVQQIEDAFGGLGS
-70 LIVILESEDS
+70 LIVILQSGDS
-80 SANYRVAKELAQE
+80 SANYRIAKNLAQT
-93 MQQHP
+93 MQQSP
-98 SVHFADYETDIEFYK
+98 EVHFADFETDIEFYK

-128 VHRIEKL
+128 VHRIRKL
-135 KHDYV
+135 RHDYIL
-140 MKNNPLFIDLKSAI
+140 KNNPLFIDLKSAI

-174 KYFDKLAVSHSNK
+174 KYFDKLSTSHSNK
-187 TGTIRIVEIYPTH
+187 NGTIRIVEIYPSH
-200 SISDLQANRNL
+200 SISELQANRNL
-211 FYEVK
+211 YSKVK
-216 TTLEKANKPA
+216 RTLEKEEKPSDLSI
-226 NFRVHFAGKVYE
+226 HYAGKVYE
-238 SIQTGRRLLP
+238 SIQTGKRLLP

-253 GIVTTG
+253 GIVTAT
-259 LILLLLILNFF
+259 LILLLLILNFYK
-270 RQPQLIIISALPIAT
+270 QPQLIFISALPIAT
-285 PIITTMACS
+285 PIFTTMACS

-331 EQNLSPQLCIESALL
+331 EQKLSPQLCIESALL

-391 TLLFSTALLQVAQ
+391 TLLFSTALLQVTQ

-409 SIRHAQIH
+409 LVTHAQIH
-417 SEYKISM
+417 HKHRIYM
-424 LSNRLNWTI
+424 LSNQVNWII

-447 GGTRMHIRND
+447 GGTKIHIRND
-457 FSATEINYK
+457 FSATEINHK

-471 SLIAETGFMNKT
+471 SLIAQTGFMNKT
-483 PVIVMLPESA
+483 PVIVMLPDNT
-493 ESEKLLEEFNNLKNN
+493 ESETLQMRFNELKNK
-508 GEIST
+508 GKLST

-532 EKLRQLHSMITKE
+532 EKLRHLHNMVTQE

-554 LENLEKVEQALE
+554 LDNLEKVEQALE
-566 FDEGD
+566 FDESD

-594 FIFTDIPEN
+594 FIFTDIEEN
-603 YGSECQKLYREL
+603 YGSECTKLFKEL
-615 HQIEGIDNG
+615 HQIEGIAKG

-637 FLDRI
+637 FLERI

-648 PLQAGGILVFLFM
+648 PLQIGAILVFLFL
-661 LVYYNRFSR
+661 LVYYNRLSR
-670 ALFTALPSVF
+670 AFFTALPSVF
-680 AASWFLAALNFFDV
+680 AACWFLAALNAFDV
-694 EISAYSA
+694 QISAYSA
-701 LAFPILIGASV
+701 LTFPILIGASV

-726 KGTALTILRDKFFT
+726 TGTALTILRDKFFT

-752 YGMLIS
+752 YGMLVS
-758 SHPGLRSIGYV
+758 SHPGLRSMGYV

-775 CIFIAQ
+775 CIFISQ

-795 RLRQQRKKEAQ
+795 RLRQHRKKEAKK
-806 NEIAFR
+806 

>member
-1 MMFSFF
+1 MFSLF

-19 IILTVFV
+19 IILTVFL

-55 SNVQKIEDAFGGLGS
+55 SNVQQIEDAFGGLGS
-70 LIVILESEDS
+70 LIVILQSGDS
-80 SANYRVAKELAQE
+80 SANYRIAKNLAQT
-93 MQQHP
+93 MQQSP
-98 SVHFADYETDIEFYK
+98 EVHFADFETDIEFYK

-128 VHRIEKL
+128 VHRIRKL
-135 KHDYV
+135 RHDYIL
-140 MKNNPLFIDLKSAI
+140 KNNPLFIDLKSAI

-174 KYFDKLAVSHSNK
+174 KYFDKLSISHSNK
-187 TGTIRIVEIYPTH
+187 NGTIRIVEIYPSH
-200 SISDLQANRNL
+200 SISELQANRNL
-211 FYEVK
+211 YSKVK
-216 TTLEKANKPA
+216 RTLEKEEKPSDLSI
-226 NFRVHFAGKVYE
+226 HYAGKVYE
-238 SIQTGRRLLP
+238 SIQTGKRLLP

-253 GIVTTG
+253 GIVTAT
-259 LILLLLILNFF
+259 LILLLLILNFYK
-270 RQPQLIIISALPIAT
+270 QPQLIFISALPIAT
-285 PIITTMACS
+285 PIFTTMACS

-331 EQNLSPQLCIESALL
+331 EQKLSPQLCIESALL

-391 TLLFSTALLQVAQ
+391 TLLFSTALLQVTQ
-404 RKKPF
+404 HKKPF
-409 SIRHAQIH
+409 SVTHAQIH
-417 SEYKISM
+417 HKHRIYM
-424 LSNRLNWTI
+424 LSNQVNWII

-447 GGTRMHIRND
+447 GGTKIHIRND
-457 FSATEINYK
+457 FSATEINHK

-471 SLIAETGFMNKT
+471 SLIAQTGFMNKT
-483 PVIVMLPESA
+483 PVIVMLPDNT
-493 ESEKLLEEFNNLKNN
+493 ESETLQMRFNELKNK
-508 GEIST
+508 GKLST

-532 EKLRQLHSMITKE
+532 EKLRHLHNMVTQE

-554 LENLEKVEQALE
+554 LDNLEKVEQALE
-566 FDEGD
+566 FDESD

-594 FIFTDIPEN
+594 FIFTDIEEN
-603 YGSECQKLYREL
+603 YGSECTKLFKEL
-615 HQIEGIDNG
+615 HQIEGIAKG

-637 FLDRI
+637 FLERI

-648 PLQAGGILVFLFM
+648 PLQIGAILVFLFL
-661 LVYYNRFSR
+661 LVYYNRLSR
-670 ALFTALPSVF
+670 AFFTALPSVF
-680 AASWFLAALNFFDV
+680 AACWFLAALNAFDV
-694 EISAYSA
+694 QISAYSA
-701 LAFPILIGASV
+701 LTFPILIGASV

-726 KGTALTILRDKFFT
+726 TGTALTILRDKFFT

-752 YGMLIS
+752 YGMLVS
-758 SHPGLRSIGYV
+758 SHPGLRSMGYV

-775 CIFIAQ
+775 CIFISQ

-795 RLRQQRKKEAQ
+795 RLRQHRKKEAKK
-806 NEIAFR
+806 

>member
-1 MMFSFF
+1 MFSLF

-19 IILTVFV
+19 IILTVFL

-55 SNVQKIEDAFGGLGS
+55 SNVQQIEDAFGGLGS
-70 LIVILESEDS
+70 LIVILQSGDS
-80 SANYRVAKELAQE
+80 SANYRIAKNLAQT
-93 MQQHP
+93 MQQSP
-98 SVHFADYETDIEFYK
+98 EVHFADFETDIEFYK

-128 VHRIEKL
+128 VHRIRKL
-135 KHDYV
+135 RHDYIL
-140 MKNNPLFIDLKSAI
+140 KNNPLFIDLKSAI

-174 KYFDKLAVSHSNK
+174 KYFDKLSISHSNK
-187 TGTIRIVEIYPTH
+187 NGTIRIVEIYPSH
-200 SISDLQANRNL
+200 SISELQANRNL
-211 FYEVK
+211 YSKVK
-216 TTLEKANKPA
+216 RTLEKEDKPSDLSI
-226 NFRVHFAGKVYE
+226 HYAGKVYE
-238 SIQTGRRLLP
+238 SIQTGKRLLP

-253 GIVTTG
+253 GIVTAA
-259 LILLLLILNFF
+259 LILLLLILNFYK
-270 RQPQLIIISALPIAT
+270 QPQLIFISALPIAT
-285 PIITTMACS
+285 PIFTTMACS

-331 EQNLSPQLCIESALL
+331 EQKLSPQLCIESALL

-391 TLLFSTALLQVAQ
+391 TLLFSTALLQVTQ
-404 RKKPF
+404 HKKPF
-409 SIRHAQIH
+409 SVTHAQIH
-417 SEYKISM
+417 HKHRIYM
-424 LSNRLNWTI
+424 LSNQVNWII

-447 GGTRMHIRND
+447 GGTKIHIRND
-457 FSATEINYK
+457 FSATEINHK

-471 SLIAETGFMNKT
+471 SLIAQTGFMNKT
-483 PVIVMLPESA
+483 PVIVMLPDNT
-493 ESEKLLEEFNNLKNN
+493 ESETLQMRFNELKNK
-508 GEIST
+508 GKLST

-532 EKLRQLHSMITKE
+532 DKLRHLHSMVTQE

-554 LENLEKVEQALE
+554 LDNLEKVEQALE
-566 FDEGD
+566 FDESD

-594 FIFTDIPEN
+594 FIFTDIEEN
-603 YGSECQKLYREL
+603 YGSECTKLFKEL
-615 HQIEGIDNG
+615 HQIEGIAKG

-637 FLDRI
+637 FLERI

-648 PLQAGGILVFLFM
+648 PLQIGAILVFLFL
-661 LVYYNRFSR
+661 LVYYNRLSR
-670 ALFTALPSVF
+670 AFFTALPSVF
-680 AASWFLAALNFFDV
+680 AACWFLAALNAFDV
-694 EISAYSA
+694 QISAYSA
-701 LAFPILIGASV
+701 LTFPILIGASV

-726 KGTALTILRDKFFT
+726 TGTALTILRDKFFT

-752 YGMLIS
+752 YGMLVS
-758 SHPGLRSIGYV
+758 SHPGLRSMGYV

-775 CIFIAQ
+775 CIFISQ

-795 RLRQQRKKEAQ
+795 RLRQHRKKEAKK
-806 NEIAFR
+806 

>member
-1 MMFSFF
+1 MFSLF

-19 IILTVFV
+19 IILTVFL

-55 SNVQKIEDAFGGLGS
+55 SNVQQIEDAFGGLGS
-70 LIVILESEDS
+70 LIVILQSGDS
-80 SANYRVAKELAQE
+80 SANYRIAKNLAQT
-93 MQQHP
+93 MQQSP
-98 SVHFADYETDIEFYK
+98 EVHFADFETDIEFYK

-128 VHRIEKL
+128 VHRIRKL
-135 KHDYV
+135 RHDYIL
-140 MKNNPLFIDLKSAI
+140 KNNPLFIDLKSAI

-174 KYFDKLAVSHSNK
+174 KYFDKLSISHSNK
-187 TGTIRIVEIYPTH
+187 NGTIRIVEIYPSH
-200 SISDLQANRNL
+200 SISELQANRNL
-211 FYEVK
+211 YSKVK
-216 TTLEKANKPA
+216 RTLEKEEKPSDLSI
-226 NFRVHFAGKVYE
+226 HYAGKVYE
-238 SIQTGRRLLP
+238 SIQTGKRLLP

-253 GIVTTG
+253 GIVTAT
-259 LILLLLILNFF
+259 LILLLLILNFYK
-270 RQPQLIIISALPIAT
+270 QPQLIFISALPIAT
-285 PIITTMACS
+285 PIFTTMACS

-331 EQNLSPQLCIESALL
+331 EQKLSPQLCIESALL

-352 AVSSFTFATLFASLI
+352 AVSSFTFATLFTCLI

-391 TLLFSTALLQVAQ
+391 TLLFSTALLQVTQ
-404 RKKPF
+404 HKKPF
-409 SIRHAQIH
+409 SVTHAQIH
-417 SEYKISM
+417 HKHRIYM
-424 LSNRLNWTI
+424 LSNQVNWII

-447 GGTRMHIRND
+447 GGTKIHIRND
-457 FSATEINYK
+457 FSATEINHK

-471 SLIAETGFMNKT
+471 SLIAQTGFMNKT
-483 PVIVMLPESA
+483 PVIVMLPDNT
-493 ESEKLLEEFNNLKNN
+493 ESETLQMRFNELKNK
-508 GEIST
+508 GKLST

-532 EKLRQLHSMITKE
+532 EKLRHLHNMVTQE

-554 LENLEKVEQALE
+554 LDNLEKVEQALE
-566 FDEGD
+566 FDESD

-594 FIFTDIPEN
+594 FIFTDIEEN
-603 YGSECQKLYREL
+603 YGSECTKLFKEL
-615 HQIEGIDNG
+615 HQIEGIAKG

-637 FLDRI
+637 FLERI

-648 PLQAGGILVFLFM
+648 PLQIGAILVFLFL
-661 LVYYNRFSR
+661 LVYYNRLSR
-670 ALFTALPSVF
+670 AFFTALPSVF
-680 AASWFLAALNFFDV
+680 AACWFLAALNAFDV
-694 EISAYSA
+694 QISAYSA
-701 LAFPILIGASV
+701 LTFPILIGASV

-726 KGTALTILRDKFFT
+726 TGTALTILRDKFFT

-752 YGMLIS
+752 YGMLVS
-758 SHPGLRSIGYV
+758 SHPGLRSMGYV

-775 CIFIAQ
+775 CIFISQ

-795 RLRQQRKKEAQ
+795 RLRQHRKKEAKK
-806 NEIAFR
+806 

>member
-1 MMFSFF
+1 MFSLF
-7 AKIIKKLAAYPK
+7 AKIIKKLATYPK
-19 IILTVFV
+19 IILTVFL

-55 SNVQKIEDAFGGLGS
+55 SNVQQIEDAFGGLGS
-70 LIVILESEDS
+70 LIVILQSGDS
-80 SANYRVAKELAQE
+80 SANYRIAKNLAQT
-93 MQQHP
+93 MQQSP
-98 SVHFADYETDIEFYK
+98 EVHFADFETDIEFYK

-128 VHRIEKL
+128 VHRIRKL
-135 KHDYV
+135 RHDYIL
-140 MKNNPLFIDLKSAI
+140 KNNPLFIDLKSAI

-174 KYFDKLAVSHSNK
+174 KYFDKLSISHSNK
-187 TGTIRIVEIYPTH
+187 NGTIRIVEIYPSH
-200 SISDLQANRNL
+200 SISELQANRNL
-211 FYEVK
+211 YSKVK
-216 TTLEKANKPA
+216 RALEKEDKPSDLSI
-226 NFRVHFAGKVYE
+226 HYAGKVYE
-238 SIQTGRRLLP
+238 SIQTGKRLLP

-253 GIVTTG
+253 GIVTAA
-259 LILLLLILNFF
+259 LILLLLILNFYK
-270 RQPQLIIISALPIAT
+270 QPQLIFISALPIAT
-285 PIITTMACS
+285 PIFTTMACS

-331 EQNLSPQLCIESALL
+331 EQKLSPQLCIESALL

-391 TLLFSTALLQVAQ
+391 TLLFSTALLQVTQ
-404 RKKPF
+404 HKKPF
-409 SIRHAQIH
+409 SVTHAQIH
-417 SEYKISM
+417 HKHRIYM
-424 LSNRLNWTI
+424 LSNQVNWII

-447 GGTRMHIRND
+447 GGTKIHIRND
-457 FSATEINYK
+457 FSATEINHK
-466 DATID
+466 DAAID
-471 SLIAETGFMNKT
+471 SLIAQTGFMNKT
-483 PVIVMLPESA
+483 PVIVMLPDNT
-493 ESEKLLEEFNNLKNN
+493 ESETLQMRFNELKNK
-508 GEIST
+508 GKLST

-532 EKLRQLHSMITKE
+532 EKLRHLHNMVTQE

-554 LENLEKVEQALE
+554 LDNLEKVEQALE
-566 FDEGD
+566 FDESD

-594 FIFTDIPEN
+594 FIFTDIEEN
-603 YGSECQKLYREL
+603 YGSECTKLFKEL
-615 HQIEGIDNG
+615 HQIEGIAKG

-637 FLDRI
+637 FLERI

-648 PLQAGGILVFLFM
+648 PLQIGAILVFLFL
-661 LVYYNRFSR
+661 LVYYNRLSR
-670 ALFTALPSVF
+670 AFFTALPSVF
-680 AASWFLAALNFFDV
+680 AACWFLAALNAFDV
-694 EISAYSA
+694 QISAYSA
-701 LAFPILIGASV
+701 LTFPILIGASV

-726 KGTALTILRDKFFT
+726 TGTALTILRDKFFT

-752 YGMLIS
+752 YGMLVS
-758 SHPGLRSIGYV
+758 SHPGLRSMGYV
-769 SLTGLI
+769 SLIGLI
-775 CIFIAQ
+775 CIFISQ

-795 RLRQQRKKEAQ
+795 RLRQHRKKEAKK
-806 NEIAFR
+806 

>member
-1 MMFSFF
+1 MFSLF
-7 AKIIKKLAAYPK
+7 AKIIKKIAIYPK
-19 IILTVFV
+19 IVLTVFL
-26 AIGILSIYPIMHLR
+26 AIGVLSIYPIMHLR

-55 SNVQKIEDAFGGLGS
+55 SNVKKIEDEFGGLGS
-70 LIVILESEDS
+70 LIVILQSEDS
-80 SANYRVAKELAQE
+80 SANYRIAKNLAEQ
-93 MQQHP
+93 MQKDP
-98 SVHFADYETDIEFYK
+98 SVHFADFETDIDFYR
-113 KNKFLYASESDIDIM
+113 KNKFLYASESDIEIM

-135 KHDYV
+135 KRDYIL
-140 MKNNPLFIDLKSAI
+140 KSNPLYIDLRSVI

-159 TTSEEREQLLSDLEK
+159 TTAEQRAQLLSDLEK
-174 KYFDKLAVSHSNK
+174 KYFDKLSVSHSNK
-187 TGTIRIVEIYPTH
+187 TGTIRIIEIYPSH
-200 SISDLQANRNL
+200 SISDLQANRQL
-211 FYEVK
+211 YYTVQRALQKE
-216 TTLEKANKPA
+216 EKPSDL
-226 NFRVHFAGKVYE
+226 HIHYAGKVYE
-238 SIQTGRRLLP
+238 SIQTGKRLLP

-253 GIVTTG
+253 GIVTTV
-259 LILLLLILNFF
+259 LILVLLILNFYK
-270 RQPQLIIISALPIAT
+270 QPQLILISALPIAT
-285 PIITTMACS
+285 PIFTTMACS

-331 EQNLSPQLCIESALL
+331 EQKLSPQLSIESALL

-352 AVSSFTFATLFASLI
+352 AASSVTFATLFASLI

-380 GSTGCILNWAI
+380 GSTGCILNWAM
-391 TLLFSTALLQVAQ
+391 TLLFSTALLQVTQ

-409 SIRHAQIH
+409 TVTHALIH
-417 SEYKISM
+417 RKHRIYM
-424 LSNRLNWTI
+424 LSNQVNWII
-433 FSIIIAASLVGLYI
+433 FSIIIVASLVGLYF
-447 GGTRMHIRND
+447 GGTKVHIRND

-466 DATID
+466 NATID
-471 SLIAETGFMNKT
+471 SLIAQTRFMNKT
-483 PVIVMLPESA
+483 PIIVMIPESA
-493 ESEKLLEEFNNLKNN
+493 ESENLLEQFTKLKNDGN
-508 GEIST
+508 LST
-513 VNSIFTLA
+513 VNSLFTLA

-527 QQRKM
+527 QQKKM
-532 EKLRQLHSMITKE
+532 EKLRQLHNLITKE
-545 FREALSKSE
+545 FRAALSKSE

-566 FDEGD
+566 FDETD

-580 KKFRDKQ
+580 KKFRDKH

-594 FIFTDIPEN
+594 FIFSNIQEN
-603 YGSECQKLYREL
+603 YGSECTKLYKEL

-624 TYQIAGTPITRAI
+624 TYQIAGSPITRAI

-642 TNNISR
+642 TNNIRR
-648 PLQAGGILVFLFM
+648 PLQIGGVLVFLFM
-661 LVYYNRFSR
+661 LVYYNRLSR

-680 AASWFLAALNFFDV
+680 AACWFIAALNFFDV
-694 EISAYSA
+694 KISAYSA
-701 LAFPILIGASV
+701 LIFPILIGASV
-712 DGSLQFFSAYYEKQ
+712 DGSLQFFTAYYEKQ

-758 SHPGLRSIGYV
+758 SHPGLRSMGYV

-795 RLRQQRKKEAQ
+795 RLRKQRKKEAHK
-806 NEIAFR
+806 

>member
-1 MMFSFF
+1 MMFSLF
-7 AKIIKKLAAYPK
+7 AKIIKKLATYPK
-19 IILTVFV
+19 IILTVFLAV
-26 AIGILSIYPIMHLR
+26 GILSIYPIMHLR

-55 SNVQKIEDAFGGLGS
+55 SNVQKIEDEFGGLGS
-70 LIVILESEDS
+70 LIVILQSEDS
-80 SANYRVAKELAQE
+80 SANYRIAKDLAQK
-93 MQQHP
+93 MQQSP
-98 SVHFADYETDIEFYK
+98 AVHFADFETDIDYYK
-113 KNKFLYASESDIDIM
+113 KNKFLYASENDIDIM

-135 KHDYV
+135 KHDYI

-159 TTSEEREQLLSDLEK
+159 TTSEQREQLLSDLEK

-211 FYEVK
+211 FYEVSTQLK
-216 TTLEKANKPA
+216 LEETPSD
-226 NFRVHFAGKVYE
+226 FQVHFAGKVYE
-238 SIQTGRRLLP
+238 SIQTGKRLLP

-253 GIVTTG
+253 GCVTAG
-259 LILLLLILNFF
+259 LIILLLILNFF
-270 RQPQLIIISALPIAT
+270 RQPQLIFISALPIAT

-352 AVSSFTFATLFASLI
+352 AVSSFAFATLFASLI
-367 LIPLPGLQELGVL
+367 FIPLPGLQELGVL

-409 SIRHAQIH
+409 SIRHSQIH

-447 GGTRMHIRND
+447 GGTRLHFRND

-493 ESEKLLEEFNNLKNN
+493 ESENLLERFTELKNN
-508 GEIST
+508 GELST
-513 VNSIFTLA
+513 VNSLFTLA

-527 QQRKM
+527 QQKKM
-532 EKLRQLHSMITKE
+532 EKLRQLHSLVTKE

-566 FDEGD
+566 FDETD

-580 KKFRDKQ
+580 KKFRDKH

-594 FIFTDIPEN
+594 FIFTDIKEN
-603 YGSECQKLYREL
+603 YGSECVKLYKEL
-615 HQIEGIDNG
+615 HQIEGIDSG
-624 TYQIAGTPITRAI
+624 KYLAAGIPITRAI

-642 TNNISR
+642 TNHISR
-648 PLQAGGILVFLFM
+648 PLQVGGILVFLFM

-680 AASWFLAALNFFDV
+680 AASWFLAALNAFDV
-694 EISAYSA
+694 KISAYSA

-712 DGSLQFFSAYYEKQ
+712 DGSLQFFTAYYEKQ
-726 KGTALTILRDKFFT
+726 TGTALTILRDKFFT

-752 YGMLIS
+752 YGMLVS
-758 SHPGLRSIGYV
+758 SHPGLRSMGYV

-775 CIFIAQ
+775 CIFISQ

-795 RLRQQRKKEAQ
+795 RLRQKRKKEAK
-806 NEIAFR
+806 NENAF

>member
-1 MMFSFF
+1 MFSLF
-7 AKIIKKLAAYPK
+7 AKIIKKLATYPK
-19 IILTVFV
+19 VILTVFLT
-26 AIGILSIYPIMHLR
+26 IGILSIYPIMHLR

-55 SNVQKIEDAFGGLGS
+55 SNVQKIEDEFGGLGS
-70 LIVILESEDS
+70 LIVILQSRDS
-80 SANYRVAKELAQE
+80 SENYRIAKSLAYK
-93 MQQHP
+93 MQKSP
-98 SVHFADYETDIEFYK
+98 SVHFADFETDIDFYK
-113 KNKFLYASESDIDIM
+113 KNKFLYASENDIDIM
-128 VHRIEKL
+128 VHRIERL
-135 KHDYV
+135 KHDYI

-159 TTSEEREQLLSDLEK
+159 TTSEQREQLLSDLEQ
-174 KYFDKLAVSHSNK
+174 KYFDKLAISHSNK

-211 FYEVK
+211 FYEVQTLLKNEK
-216 TTLEKANKPA
+216 TPSD
-226 NFRVHFAGKVYE
+226 FQVHFAGKVYE
-238 SIQTGRRLLP
+238 SIQTGKRLLP

-253 GIVTTG
+253 GCVTAG
-259 LILLLLILNFF
+259 LIILLLILNFF
-270 RQPQLIIISALPIAT
+270 RQPQLIFISALPIAT
-285 PIITTMACS
+285 PIVTTMACS
-294 YMFYGR
+294 YIFYGR

-352 AVSSFTFATLFASLI
+352 AVSSFAFAALFACLI

-409 SIRHAQIH
+409 SIRHSQIH

-483 PVIVMLPESA
+483 PVIVMLPEST
-493 ESEKLLEEFNNLKNN
+493 ESEKLLEQFTKLKNN
-508 GEIST
+508 GELST
-513 VNSIFTLA
+513 VNSLFTLA

-527 QQRKM
+527 QQKKM
-532 EKLRQLHSMITKE
+532 EKLRQLHSLITKE

-566 FDEGD
+566 FDETE

-580 KKFRDKQ
+580 KKFRDKH
-587 GKQGRFA
+587 GNQGRFA
-594 FIFTDIPEN
+594 FIFTDIKEN
-603 YGSECQKLYREL
+603 FGSECVKLHKEL

-624 TYQIAGTPITRAI
+624 QYLVAGIPITRAI
-637 FLDRI
+637 FLERI

-648 PLQAGGILVFLFM
+648 PLQVGGILVFLFI

-680 AASWFLAALNFFDV
+680 AASWFMAALNAFDV
-694 EISAYSA
+694 QISAYSA
-701 LAFPILIGASV
+701 LTFPILIGASI

-752 YGMLIS
+752 YGMLVS
-758 SHPGLRSIGYV
+758 SHPGLRSMGYV

-775 CIFIAQ
+775 CIFISQ

-795 RLRQQRKKEAQ
+795 RLRQKRKKEAKDE
-806 NEIAFR
+806 NAF

>member
-1 MMFSFF
+1 MMFSLFS
-7 AKIIKKLAAYPK
+7 KIIKKLATYPK
-19 IILTVFV
+19 IILTVFLAV
-26 AIGILSIYPIMHLR
+26 GILSIYPIMHLR

-55 SNVQKIEDAFGGLGS
+55 SNVQKIEDEFGGLGS
-70 LIVILESEDS
+70 LIVILQSKDS
-80 SANYRVAKELAQE
+80 SANYRIAKDLAQK
-93 MQQHP
+93 MQQSP
-98 SVHFADYETDIEFYK
+98 AVHFADFETDIEFYK

-128 VHRIEKL
+128 VHRIEQL
-135 KHDYV
+135 KHDYI

-159 TTSEEREQLLSDLEK
+159 TTSEQREQLLSDLEK

-211 FYEVK
+211 FYEVTEQLKKEK
-216 TTLEKANKPA
+216 TPSD
-226 NFRVHFAGKVYE
+226 FQVHYAGKVYE
-238 SIQTGRRLLP
+238 SIQTGKRLLP

-253 GIVTTG
+253 GCVTAG
-259 LILLLLILNFF
+259 LIILLLILNFF
-270 RQPQLIIISALPIAT
+270 RQPQLIFISALPIAT
-285 PIITTMACS
+285 PIFTTMACS

-352 AVSSFTFATLFASLI
+352 AASSFTFATLFASLI
-367 LIPLPGLQELGVL
+367 FIPLPGLQELGVL
-380 GSTGCILNWAI
+380 GSTGCVLNWAM
-391 TLLFSTALLQVAQ
+391 TLLFSTALLQVTQ

-417 SEYKISM
+417 HECKISM
-424 LSNRLNWTI
+424 LSNRLNWVI
-433 FSIIIAASLVGLYI
+433 FSIIIVASLIGLYI
-447 GGTRMHIRND
+447 GGTRLHIRND
-457 FSATEINYK
+457 FSTTEINYK

-483 PVIVMLPESA
+483 PIIVMLPDKA
-493 ESEKLLEEFNNLKNN
+493 ESETLLEEFNKLKENGNL
-508 GEIST
+508 ST

-527 QQRKM
+527 QQKKM
-532 EKLRQLHSMITKE
+532 DKLRQLHSLVTKE

-554 LENLEKVEQALE
+554 LENFEKVEQALE
-566 FDEGD
+566 FDEND
-571 DFEPPEYIA
+571 EFEPPEYIA

-594 FIFTDIPEN
+594 FIFTNIPEHF
-603 YGSECQKLYREL
+603 GSECTKLFSEL

-624 TYQIAGTPITRAI
+624 KYLVAGTPITRAI

-642 TNNISR
+642 MNHISR
-648 PLQAGGILVFLFM
+648 PIQAGSILVFLFM

-680 AASWFLAALNFFDV
+680 ATSWFLAALNFFDV
-694 EISAYSA
+694 KISAYSA
-701 LAFPILIGASV
+701 LTFPILIGASI
-712 DGSLQFFSAYYEKQ
+712 DGSLQFFTAYYEKQ

-758 SHPGLRSIGYV
+758 SHPGLRSMGYV
-769 SLTGLI
+769 SMIGLI

-795 RLRQQRKKEAQ
+795 RLRQKRKKEAK
-806 NEIAFR
+806 NENAF

>member
-1 MMFSFF
+1 MMFSLF
-7 AKIIKKLAAYPK
+7 AKIIKKLATYPK
-19 IILTVFV
+19 IILTVFLAV
-26 AIGILSIYPIMHLR
+26 GILSIYPIMHLR

-55 SNVQKIEDAFGGLGS
+55 SNVQKIEDEFGGLGS
-70 LIVILESEDS
+70 LIVILQSADS
-80 SANYRVAKELAQE
+80 SANYRIAKDLAQK
-93 MQQHP
+93 MQTSP
-98 SVHFADYETDIEFYK
+98 AVHFADFETDIDYYK
-113 KNKFLYASESDIDIM
+113 KNKFLYASENDIDIM
-128 VHRIEKL
+128 VHRIEQL
-135 KHDYV
+135 KHDYI

-159 TTSEEREQLLSDLEK
+159 TTSEQREQLLSDLEK
-174 KYFDKLAVSHSNK
+174 KYFDKLAVSHSNR

-211 FYEVK
+211 FYEVTEQLKKEK
-216 TTLEKANKPA
+216 TPSD
-226 NFRVHFAGKVYE
+226 FQVHYAGKVYE
-238 SIQTGRRLLP
+238 SIQTGKRLLP

-253 GIVTTG
+253 GCVTAG
-259 LILLLLILNFF
+259 LIILLLILNFF
-270 RQPQLIIISALPIAT
+270 RQPQLIFISALPIAT
-285 PIITTMACS
+285 PIVTTMACS
-294 YMFYGR
+294 YIFYGR

-352 AVSSFTFATLFASLI
+352 AVSSFAFAALFACLI

-409 SIRHAQIH
+409 SIRHSQIH

-447 GGTRMHIRND
+447 GGTRLHIRND

-493 ESEKLLEEFNNLKNN
+493 ESENLLERFTELKNN
-508 GEIST
+508 GELST
-513 VNSIFTLA
+513 VNSLFTLA

-527 QQRKM
+527 QQKKM
-532 EKLRQLHSMITKE
+532 EKLRQLHSLVTKE

-566 FDEGD
+566 FDETD

-580 KKFRDKQ
+580 KKFRDKH

-594 FIFTDIPEN
+594 FIFTDIKEN
-603 YGSECQKLYREL
+603 YGSECVKLYKEL

-624 TYQIAGTPITRAI
+624 KYLAAGIPITRAI

-642 TNNISR
+642 TNHISR
-648 PLQAGGILVFLFM
+648 PLQVGGILVFLFM

-680 AASWFLAALNFFDV
+680 AASWFLAALNAFDV
-694 EISAYSA
+694 KISAYSA

-712 DGSLQFFSAYYEKQ
+712 DGSLQFFTAYYEKQ
-726 KGTALTILRDKFFT
+726 TGTALTILRDKFFT

-752 YGMLIS
+752 YGMLVS
-758 SHPGLRSIGYV
+758 SHPGLRSMGYV

-775 CIFIAQ
+775 CIFISQ

-795 RLRQQRKKEAQ
+795 RLRQKRKKEAK
-806 NEIAFR
+806 NENAF

>member
-1 MMFSFF
+1 MMFSLF
-7 AKIIKKLAAYPK
+7 AKIIKKLATYPK
-19 IILTVFV
+19 IILTVFL

-55 SNVQKIEDAFGGLGS
+55 SNVQKIEDEFGGLGS
-70 LIVILESEDS
+70 LIVILQSADS
-80 SANYRVAKELAQE
+80 SANYRIAKDLAQK
-93 MQQHP
+93 MQQSP
-98 SVHFADYETDIEFYK
+98 AVHFADFETDIDYYK
-113 KNKFLYASESDIDIM
+113 KNKFLYASENDIDIM

-135 KHDYV
+135 KHDYI

-159 TTSEEREQLLSDLEK
+159 TTSEQREQLLSDLEK

-211 FYEVK
+211 FYEVSTQLK
-216 TTLEKANKPA
+216 LEETPSD
-226 NFRVHFAGKVYE
+226 FQVHFAGKVYE
-238 SIQTGRRLLP
+238 SIQTGKRLLP

-253 GIVTTG
+253 GCVTAG
-259 LILLLLILNFF
+259 LIILLLILNFF
-270 RQPQLIIISALPIAT
+270 RQPQLIFISALPIAT

-352 AVSSFTFATLFASLI
+352 AVSSFAFATLFASLI
-367 LIPLPGLQELGVL
+367 FIPLPGLQELGVL

-409 SIRHAQIH
+409 SIRHSQIH

-447 GGTRMHIRND
+447 GGTRLHFRND

-483 PVIVMLPESA
+483 PVVVMLPESA
-493 ESEKLLEEFNNLKNN
+493 ESENLLERFTELKNN
-508 GEIST
+508 GELST
-513 VNSIFTLA
+513 VNSLFTLA

-527 QQRKM
+527 QQKKM
-532 EKLRQLHSMITKE
+532 EKLRQLHSLVTKE

-566 FDEGD
+566 FDETD

-580 KKFRDKQ
+580 KKFRDKH

-594 FIFTDIPEN
+594 FIFTDIKEN
-603 YGSECQKLYREL
+603 YGSECVKLYKEL
-615 HQIEGIDNG
+615 HQIEGIDSG
-624 TYQIAGTPITRAI
+624 KYLAAGIPITRAI

-642 TNNISR
+642 TNHISR
-648 PLQAGGILVFLFM
+648 PLQVGGILVFLFM

-680 AASWFLAALNFFDV
+680 AASWFLAALNAFDV
-694 EISAYSA
+694 KISAYSA

-712 DGSLQFFSAYYEKQ
+712 DGSLQFFTAYYEKQ
-726 KGTALTILRDKFFT
+726 TGTALTILRDKFFT

-752 YGMLIS
+752 YGMLVS
-758 SHPGLRSIGYV
+758 SHPGLRSMGYV

-775 CIFIAQ
+775 CIFISQ

-795 RLRQQRKKEAQ
+795 RLRQKRKKEAK
-806 NEIAFR
+806 NENAF